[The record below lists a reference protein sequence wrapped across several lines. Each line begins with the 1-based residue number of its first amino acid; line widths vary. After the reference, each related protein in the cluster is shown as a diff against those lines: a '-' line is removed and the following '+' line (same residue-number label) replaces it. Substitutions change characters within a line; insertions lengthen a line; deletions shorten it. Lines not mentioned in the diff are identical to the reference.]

1 MRPMTIRHTT
11 TVLLAGVATTALL
24 TACGGGG
31 GGAPAA
37 RSDDAKALAFARCMR
52 AAGIDFPDPGASN
65 KPQLVRI
72 PKGIAPKRLEAAQKN
87 CAKKTGAGP
96 KAPSKA
102 EQAHLLDQALQFARC
117 MRAHGINL
125 PDPQAGGGGI
135 VQKKDSGSGDSGI
148 DPSSPA
154 FARAQK
160 ACGTFMPAGAQ
171 LSVGKGGG
179 GPSNALSA
187 APGR

>member
-1 MRPMTIRHTT
+1 MRAMTIRHTT

-24 TACGGGG
+24 TACGTGD
-31 GGAPAA
+31 GGAPSG
-37 RSDDAKALAFARCMR
+37 RSDDAKGLAFARCMR

-72 PKGIAPKRLEAAQKN
+72 PKGIAPKRMEAIQKD
-87 CAKKTGAGP
+87 CAKKTGGGP

-102 EQAHLLDQALQFARC
+102 EQAHLLDQALRFARC
-117 MRAHGINL
+117 MRRHGINL
-125 PDPQAGGGGI
+125 PDPQASGGGI
-135 VQKKDSGSGDSGI
+135 IQKKDSGSGSSGV
-148 DPSSPA
+148 DPSSAA

-160 ACGTFMPAGAQ
+160 ACGTFMPAGAR

-179 GPSNALSA
+179 GPSNAIGT